1 MAVFHPKREL
11 WEAVVAAA
19 AQLEDEWRLENLVAA
34 LGTRRACVEPGPVAL
49 GGLRVRSWAV
59 WQLGGNLALQGLALF
74 VQQMSP
80 QEKNHKY
87 LPCEINPTR
96 TN

>member
-19 AQLEDEWRLENLVAA
+19 AQLEDEWRLDNLVAA

-49 GGLRVRSWAV
+49 GGLRVRSQAAGSWEETWPYRA
-59 WQLGGNLALQGLALF
+59 WLCLFSKCHPKRKTTNTCLA
-74 VQQMSP
+74 
-80 QEKNHKY
+80 
-87 LPCEINPTR
+87 R
-96 TN
+96 